1 MDIKKYS
8 SDFSDES
15 LRRGYINNILD
26 RNTYIHSFI
35 SMLLSIEKGGVIA
48 IDGEWGSGKT
58 YFVHQ
63 VKWLLDSASKNI
75 DGDVKTILNST
86 FLKLDN
92 ILKLQYE
99 IEHSVNP

>member
-1 MDIKKYS
+1 MDIQKYYS
-8 SDFSDES
+8 NYSDENLS
-15 LRRGYINNILD
+15 NGYINNILE

-63 VKWLLDSASKNI
+63 VKWLLDSTNKNI
-75 DGDVKTILNST
+75 DNEVESVLSRTVP
-86 FLKLDN
+86 KLDY
-92 ILKLQYE
+92 IK
-99 IEHSVNP
+99 EHKYKAFY